1 MNRLAILLWA
11 LLLPLPS
18 LPAIAGA
25 AQGPPSAAQPLDAP
39 KATFHSS
46 SSLVLVDVIALSA
59 GSGLPDKTLKRDD
72 FQVFDN
78 GHSVSIQTFDTG
90 RQTRPLALWF
100 VVQCNMSGYEKQG
113 SGLFAG
119 HISLLEPALK
129 YLDRLDTVAV
139 AHWCDNGDSKLDLL
153 PTNNVEEVST
163 ALEKVLSPSPGAH
176 PTDRPGELALQRT
189 LQLIVS
195 ATRTSSPE
203 PLPVLLFLYGDWS
216 AMPRSEADHFIDEL
230 LETSAIA
237 FGLRDRRSPHIWW
250 WIPAEQK
257 EISHY
262 ITTQTGGQ
270 YLEVTPETYA
280 KGLEEILRQLHFRY
294 ELGFEPQTL
303 DGKRHKLAVELAKAS
318 KNQHKGVRLRYREAY
333 VPTAQGIR

>member
-1 MNRLAILLWA
+1 MIRFA
-11 LLLPLPS
+11 LLLSVLLLPQLC

-25 AQGPPSAAQPLDAP
+25 GQEVPSAAQSAQPP
-39 KATFHSS
+39 EATFRSS
-46 SSLVLVDVIALSA
+46 SNLVLVDVIALSA
-59 GSGLPDKTLKRDD
+59 GSGLPDQTLMRDD
-72 FQVFDN
+72 FQILDN
-78 GHSVSIQTFDTG
+78 GRPVSTKTFDTG
-90 RQTRPLALWF
+90 RQTRPIVLWF
-100 VVQCNMSGYEKQG
+100 VVQCGMSGHEKEG

-119 HISLLEPALK
+119 HVGLLEPALK
-129 YLDRLDTVAV
+129 HLDTHDSVAV

-153 PTNNVEEVST
+153 PTKNVEEVST
-163 ALEKVLSPSPGAH
+163 ALEQVLGPNPGAH

-195 ATRTSSPE
+195 ATRTSRPE

-216 AMPRSEADHFIDEL
+216 AMPKSEADHFIDEL

-257 EISHY
+257 EIAHY
-262 ITTQTGGQ
+262 IVTQTGGQ

-280 KGLEEILRQLHFRY
+280 KGLEEILQRLHFRY
-294 ELGFEPQTL
+294 QLGFQPETL
-303 DGKRHKLAVELAKAS
+303 DGKRHKLAVELTRTAR
-318 KNQHKGVRLRYREAY
+318 NDHKGVRLRYREAY
-333 VPTAQGIR
+333 VPTAQSK